1 LLGLAPERWLAYL
14 RRLALELPGWAGMFQ
29 WREQHPGYAGL
40 DDVPVELMDYL
51 AVRLALE
58 RIHAQRVCRRHWQL
72 EASLPI
78 LKWYF
83 SRHSAELIV
92 RNALYGGA
100 FKESLVGQAERL
112 VGQARDQ
119 RGEGNDLEWHDL
131 ALRVLD
137 IAPLPSDAGEH
148 AWPIFVL
155 AQYLGLAGADI
166 RALGENS
173 VAALQTDIARLDE
186 DTAGYLRLLAYER
199 HYREQVFA
207 TLIANHGRGEW
218 PTPAGRASAQLIF
231 CMDDREEGTR
241 RHLEELAPEVQT
253 FGAAGFFG
261 VAVNWR
267 GLDDARPSALCPVV
281 VVPTHDIDELPAATA
296 TELHAAHTRR
306 RRVRFRVNNWL
317 LRTSHRGALSGA
329 AAVALGAF
337 MALPALAGR
346 VLAPRLT
353 GSLIQRLRNRFDLR
367 VPTRITLTAD
377 ADAPPPTV
385 DKPRLGYSDAEQ
397 VDLVAGLLRA
407 IGLTRDFSP
416 LVILFGHGSTS
427 INNPHAAAYDCGA
440 CSGRHGGPNARA
452 FAAMANRTH
461 VRQRLAERGIVVPVD
476 SLFLGGEHNT
486 CDDSVVWYDLDMLPA
501 ALEAPLRELESVL
514 RKACRAHALER
525 CRRFASAPNR
535 ATPARAERHVT
546 GRSHDLSQTR
556 PELGH
561 VANACAFIGRRSM
574 SRGAF
579 FDRRAF
585 LISYDATQDPEGNI
599 LETILN
605 ATGPVSAGINLE
617 YYFSTVN
624 NERLGC
630 GTKVMHNITGFLGVM
645 EGGAS
650 DLRTGLP
657 SQMIEIHEPM
667 RLLIVIEAR
676 TDVVDAIYERQ
687 PVLREL
693 IGNGWVRLAVK
704 DPAAAAIHLFS
715 PRSGWLRW
723 EGDAGAVA
731 RAVSSEEWYRGQMD
745 HLLPALLERGLPP
758 SLGDQHA
765 V

>member
-1 LLGLAPERWLAYL
+1 MAW
-14 RRLALELPGWAGMFQ
+14 
-29 WREQHPGYAGL
+29 
-40 DDVPVELMDYL
+40 
-51 AVRLALE
+51 
-58 RIHAQRVCRRHWQL
+58 
-72 EASLPI
+72 SL
-78 LKWYF
+78 
-83 SRHSAELIV
+83 S
-92 RNALYGGA
+92 
-100 FKESLVGQAERL
+100 
-112 VGQARDQ
+112 
-119 RGEGNDLEWHDL
+119 
-131 ALRVLD
+131 
-137 IAPLPSDAGEH
+137 
-148 AWPIFVL
+148 
-155 AQYLGLAGADI
+155 
-166 RALGENS
+166 
-173 VAALQTDIARLDE
+173 
-186 DTAGYLRLLAYER
+186 
-199 HYREQVFA
+199 
-207 TLIANHGRGEW
+207 
-218 PTPAGRASAQLIF
+218 
-231 CMDDREEGTR
+231 
-241 RHLEELAPEVQT
+241 
-253 FGAAGFFG
+253 
-261 VAVNWR
+261 
-267 GLDDARPSALCPVV
+267 
-281 VVPTHDIDELPAATA
+281 
-296 TELHAAHTRR
+296 
-306 RRVRFRVNNWL
+306 
-317 LRTSHRGALSGA
+317 
-329 AAVALGAF
+329 
-337 MALPALAGR
+337 GR

-353 GSLIQRLRNRFDLR
+353 GLLIQRLRNLFDLR

-385 DKPRLGYSDAEQ
+385 GKPRLGYSDAEQ

-427 INNPHAAAYDCGA
+427 VNNPHAAAYDCGA

-452 FAAMANRTH
+452 FTAMANRSV
-461 VRQRLAERGIVVPVD
+461 VRERLAERGIVVPAD
-476 SLFLGGEHNT
+476 TWFLGGEHNT
-486 CDDSVVWYDLDMLPA
+486 CDDSIVWYDLDMLPV

-525 CRRFASAPNR
+525 CRRFASAPRR

-605 ATGPVSAGINLE
+605 AAGPVSAGINLE

-645 EGGAS
+645 DGGAS

-704 DPAAAAIHLFS
+704 DPAAASIHLFS
-715 PRSGWLRW
+715 PRSGWLHW
-723 EGDAGAVA
+723 QGDTSAVA

-758 SLGDQHA
+758 SQGDHHA